1 MIKYYAI
8 YTFFIKMFVDIMRL
22 GLGPLSN
29 SSHPLR
35 LQHTFTPVD
44 SKPLLY
50 PPILHYLITWHRSH
64 RYNINESATN
74 FADAVSMNVAV
85 AMWGVRM
92 ICLQSTSMPFQEFID
107 YKLTICTDRHQRHPT
122 LDQTPAVKVD
132 LDCTG
137 KL

>member
-1 MIKYYAI
+1 MILI
-8 YTFFIKMFVDIMRL
+8 LLSIIFVDIMHL

-29 SSHPLR
+29 SSDAFR
-35 LQHTFTPVD
+35 LVHTNTPVD
-44 SKPLLY
+44 RTPLPY
-50 PPILHYLITWHRSH
+50 PPILHYLTTWHRSH
-64 RYNINESATN
+64 RYSMNESATN

-85 AMWGVRM
+85 AMWVVNM

-107 YKLTICTDRHQRHPT
+107 YKVTICTSRHQRHHT

-132 LDCTG
+132 MDCTG